1 MHYHKEKDYLVLEID
16 KRVQGMTLLELFHYL
31 HLSKKTIHLLRQ
43 NKDYTL
49 NKTYVDYHTVLKEK
63 DILSIKAYEQGRDF
77 IEQESS
83 LEIIYEDDLLCIVNK
98 PSNLIIHPDD
108 KSKKDTLCNYVSYY
122 YQQTNQDLPIRYLHR
137 LDRDTTGLVMF
148 CKCALLQPY
157 FDTLIASKE
166 IKKTYLAIIQG
177 HLPKKEMTVN
187 LPIGQ
192 DRHSKNKMCISKT
205 GKEAITHFK
214 EIKTNGNDTL
224 VKCQIE
230 TGRKHQIRVHLSHLH
245 HPIIGDSLY
254 GKASSKIKRMALH
267 AYRLEFIH
275 PLSNQL
281 MTIECPLPLDMKK
294 IIE

>member
-1 MHYHKEKDYLVLEID
+1 MHYHKEKDHLVLEID

-122 YQQTNQDLPIRYLHR
+122 YKQTHQDLPIRYLHR

-157 FDTLIASKE
+157 FDALIASKE

-192 DRHSKNKMCISKT
+192 DRHSKNKMCIFKT

-254 GKASSKIKRMALH
+254 GKTSSQIKRMALH

-281 MTIECPLPLDMKK
+281 MTIECPLPLDMEK

>member
-1 MHYHKEKDYLVLEID
+1 MHYHKEKDHLVLEID

-122 YQQTNQDLPIRYLHR
+122 YKQTHQNLPIRYLHR

-157 FDTLIASKE
+157 FDALIASKE
-166 IKKTYLAIIQG
+166 IKKTYLAIIEG
-177 HLPKKEMTVN
+177 HLPQKEMSVN

-192 DRHSKNKMCISKT
+192 DRHSKNKMCIFKT

-254 GKASSKIKRMALH
+254 GKTSSQIKRMALH

-281 MTIECPLPLDMKK
+281 MTIECPLPLDMEK
-294 IIE
+294 IIK